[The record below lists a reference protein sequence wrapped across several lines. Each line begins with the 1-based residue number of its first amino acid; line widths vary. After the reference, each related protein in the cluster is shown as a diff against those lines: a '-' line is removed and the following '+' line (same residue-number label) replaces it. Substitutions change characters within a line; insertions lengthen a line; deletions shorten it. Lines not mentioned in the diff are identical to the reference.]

1 MTLITRFT
9 KLIPA
14 FCLILVFLVVAV
26 ASAYAHDPGLSATV
40 LKLEG
45 DRVKASLT
53 FARADIELLVPMD
66 ANRDGNISEAE
77 FAQAKPQLQALAT
90 EAIAVNVAGQPV
102 QPELIGIEL
111 DDSNGVHFKFS
122 FAKSAGEL
130 FTIESKLIERMPRGH
145 RQFVELI
152 AGEKLIG
159 SKMLTAGSI
168 SYQPTADA
176 LAEAAK
182 AGQQYGAF
190 WEFFVLG
197 LEHIAFGFDHL
208 AFLFALLLA
217 GSKLREAAKIITSFT
232 VAHSITLALATFDV
246 VNLPSWIVEPM
257 IAVSIVY
264 VGLENIFRREVKNRW
279 LLTFAFGLIHG
290 FGFASVLREL
300 GIAEQG
306 SSAIVPLFSFNFGVE
321 LGQITIAALIL
332 PLIWKLRQQPNFIP
346 RYVPACSVLIALAG
360 GYWLVERTLLS

>member
-1 MTLITRFT
+1 MTTTRFT

-14 FCLILVFLVVAV
+14 VCLTLVFLVVAV
-26 ASAYAHDPGLSATV
+26 ASALAHDPGLSAAV

-45 DRVKASLT
+45 DRVSAHLT

-66 ANRDGNISEAE
+66 ADRDGKISESE
-77 FAQAKPQLQALAT
+77 FAQVRPQLQALAA
-90 EAIAVNVAGQPV
+90 EAIAVKVVGQPV
-102 QPELIGIEL
+102 QTEITGIEL
-111 DDSNGVHFKFS
+111 DDSNGIHFNFS
-122 FAKSAGEL
+122 FAKSSGGI

-152 AGEKLIG
+152 GGEKLIG

-182 AGQQYGAF
+182 AGESF
-190 WEFFVLG
+190 WAFFVLG

-232 VAHSITLALATFDV
+232 LAHSITLALATFDV

-264 VGLENIFRREVKNRW
+264 VGLENLFRRDRGKRW

-306 SSAIVPLFSFNFGVE
+306 TSAIIPLFSFNFGVE

-332 PLIWKLRQQPNFIP
+332 PMIWKLREQPKFVP
-346 RYVPACSVLIALAG
+346 RYVPAFSVLIALAG
-360 GYWLVERTLLS
+360 GYWLVERTLL